1 MDERYSHKILDG
13 RLVAKSMEAEI
24 SARIAEETASGRN
37 APVLATVIVGENP
50 ASVTYVRMKGNACRR
65 VGIEPRK
72 VALKE
77 ETTTEELLAV
87 IDELN
92 ADPDVY
98 GILLQHPV
106 PRQIDERKCFD
117 RIAPEKDVDGVGV
130 NSLGKTALGLN
141 GYRAATAQAIMNI
154 LSYYKIPLAGKEAVV
169 IGRSPILGK
178 PAAMLLLNANCTV
191 TVCHTRTRD
200 LADECRR
207 ADVVIACAGHP
218 GVVGAGAVREGQVV
232 VDVGINWDAASGRLV
247 GDVDLDA
254 VAPIVDA
261 VTPVPGGVGSVTT
274 AVLAKHVVEAAERS
288 CR

>member
-24 SARIAEETASGRN
+24 SARIAEETASGKN

-191 TVCHTRTRD
+191 TVCHTKTVD
-200 LADECRR
+200 IGEVVKR
-207 ADVVIACAGHP
+207 ADIVVAACGVPEFVRPEWVKKGAVVIDAGYN
-218 GVVGAGAVREGQVV
+218 AG
-232 VDVGINWDAASGRLV
+232 NV
-247 GDVDLDA
+247 GDVAEGAFENASLM
-254 VAPIVDA
+254 
-261 VTPVPGGVGSVTT
+261 TPVPGGVGPVTIAT
-274 AVLAKHVVEAAERS
+274 LMHQTMQAYLAHKAV
-288 CR
+288 

>member
-191 TVCHTRTRD
+191 TVCHTKTVNIG
-200 LADECRR
+200 EVVKR
-207 ADVVIACAGHP
+207 ADIVVAACGVPEFVRPEWVKKGAVVIDAGYN
-218 GVVGAGAVREGQVV
+218 AG
-232 VDVGINWDAASGRLV
+232 NV
-247 GDVDLDA
+247 GDVAEGAFENASLM
-254 VAPIVDA
+254 
-261 VTPVPGGVGSVTT
+261 TPVPGGVGPVTIAT
-274 AVLAKHVVEAAERS
+274 LMHQTMQAYLEHKAV
-288 CR
+288 

>member
-191 TVCHTRTRD
+191 TVCHTKTVD
-200 LADECRR
+200 IGEVVKR
-207 ADVVIACAGHP
+207 ADIVVAACGVPEFVRPEWVKNGAVVIDAGYN
-218 GVVGAGAVREGQVV
+218 AG
-232 VDVGINWDAASGRLV
+232 NV
-247 GDVDLDA
+247 GDVAEGAFENASLM
-254 VAPIVDA
+254 
-261 VTPVPGGVGSVTT
+261 TPVPGGVGPVTIAT
-274 AVLAKHVVEAAERS
+274 LMHQTMQAYLAHKAV
-288 CR
+288 

>member
-37 APVLATVIVGENP
+37 APVLATVIVWENP

-117 RIAPEKDVDGVGV
+117 SIAPEKDVDGVGV

-191 TVCHTRTRD
+191 TVCHTKTVD
-200 LADECRR
+200 IGEVVKR
-207 ADVVIACAGHP
+207 ADIVVAACGVPEFVRPEWVKKGAVVIDAGYN
-218 GVVGAGAVREGQVV
+218 AG
-232 VDVGINWDAASGRLV
+232 NV
-247 GDVDLDA
+247 GDVAEGAFENASLM
-254 VAPIVDA
+254 
-261 VTPVPGGVGSVTT
+261 TPVPGGVGPVTIAT
-274 AVLAKHVVEAAERS
+274 LMHQTMQAYLAYKA
-288 CR
+288 

>member
-191 TVCHTRTRD
+191 TVCHTKTVD
-200 LADECRR
+200 IGEVVKR
-207 ADVVIACAGHP
+207 ADIVVAACGVPEFVRPEWVKKGAVVIDAGYY
-218 GVVGAGAVREGQVV
+218 AG
-232 VDVGINWDAASGRLV
+232 NV
-247 GDVDLDA
+247 GDVAEGAFENASLM
-254 VAPIVDA
+254 
-261 VTPVPGGVGSVTT
+261 TPVPGGVGPVTIAT
-274 AVLAKHVVEAAERS
+274 LMHQTMQAYLAYKA
-288 CR
+288 

>member
-24 SARIAEETASGRN
+24 SARIAEETASGRS

-191 TVCHTRTRD
+191 TVCHTKTVD
-200 LADECRR
+200 IGEVVKR
-207 ADVVIACAGHP
+207 ADIVVAACGVPEFVRPEWVKKGAVVIDAGYN
-218 GVVGAGAVREGQVV
+218 AG
-232 VDVGINWDAASGRLV
+232 NV
-247 GDVDLDA
+247 GDVAEGAFENASLM
-254 VAPIVDA
+254 
-261 VTPVPGGVGSVTT
+261 TPVPGGVGPVTIAT
-274 AVLAKHVVEAAERS
+274 LMHQTMQAYLAYKAV
-288 CR
+288 

>member
-191 TVCHTRTRD
+191 TVCHTKTVD
-200 LADECRR
+200 IGEVVKR
-207 ADVVIACAGHP
+207 ADIVVAACGVPEFVRPEWVKKGAVVIDAGYN
-218 GVVGAGAVREGQVV
+218 AG
-232 VDVGINWDAASGRLV
+232 NV
-247 GDVDLDA
+247 GDVVEGAFENASLM
-254 VAPIVDA
+254 
-261 VTPVPGGVGSVTT
+261 TPVPGGVGPVTIAT
-274 AVLAKHVVEAAERS
+274 LMHQTMQAYLAHKAV
-288 CR
+288 

>member
-24 SARIAEETASGRN
+24 SARISEETASGRN

-191 TVCHTRTRD
+191 TVCHTKTVD
-200 LADECRR
+200 IGEVVKR
-207 ADVVIACAGHP
+207 ADIVVAACGVPEFVRPEWVKKGAVVIDAGYN
-218 GVVGAGAVREGQVV
+218 AG
-232 VDVGINWDAASGRLV
+232 NV
-247 GDVDLDA
+247 GDVAEGAFENASLM
-254 VAPIVDA
+254 
-261 VTPVPGGVGSVTT
+261 TPVPGGVGPVTIAT
-274 AVLAKHVVEAAERS
+274 LMHQTMQAYLAYKA
-288 CR
+288 

>member
-24 SARIAEETASGRN
+24 SARIADEIASGRN

-191 TVCHTRTRD
+191 TVCHTKTVD
-200 LADECRR
+200 IGEVVKR
-207 ADVVIACAGHP
+207 ADIVVAACGVPEFVRPEWVKKGAVVIDAGYN
-218 GVVGAGAVREGQVV
+218 AG
-232 VDVGINWDAASGRLV
+232 NV
-247 GDVDLDA
+247 GDVAEGAFENASLM
-254 VAPIVDA
+254 
-261 VTPVPGGVGSVTT
+261 TPVPGGVGPVTIAT
-274 AVLAKHVVEAAERS
+274 LMHQTMQAYLAHKAV
-288 CR
+288 

>member
-37 APVLATVIVGENP
+37 APVLATVIVGGNP

-191 TVCHTRTRD
+191 TVCHTKTVD
-200 LADECRR
+200 IGEVVKR
-207 ADVVIACAGHP
+207 ADIVVAACGVPEFVRPEWVKKGAVVIDAGYN
-218 GVVGAGAVREGQVV
+218 AG
-232 VDVGINWDAASGRLV
+232 NV
-247 GDVDLDA
+247 GDVAEGAFENASLM
-254 VAPIVDA
+254 
-261 VTPVPGGVGSVTT
+261 TPVPGGVGPVTIAT
-274 AVLAKHVVEAAERS
+274 LMHQTMQAYLAHKAV
-288 CR
+288 

>member
-191 TVCHTRTRD
+191 TVCHTKTVD
-200 LADECRR
+200 IGEVVKR
-207 ADVVIACAGHP
+207 ADIVVAACGVPEFVRPEWVKKGAVVIDAGYN
-218 GVVGAGAVREGQVV
+218 AG
-232 VDVGINWDAASGRLV
+232 NV
-247 GDVDLDA
+247 GDVAEGAFENASLM
-254 VAPIVDA
+254 
-261 VTPVPGGVGSVTT
+261 TPVPGGVGPVTIAT
-274 AVLAKHVVEAAERS
+274 LMHQTMQAYLAYKA
-288 CR
+288 

>member
-1 MDERYSHKILDG
+1 MDERCSHKILDG

-191 TVCHTRTRD
+191 TVCHTKTVD
-200 LADECRR
+200 IGEVVKR
-207 ADVVIACAGHP
+207 ADIVVAACGVPEFVRPEWVKKGAVVIDAGYN
-218 GVVGAGAVREGQVV
+218 AG
-232 VDVGINWDAASGRLV
+232 NV
-247 GDVDLDA
+247 GDVAEGAFENASLM
-254 VAPIVDA
+254 
-261 VTPVPGGVGSVTT
+261 TPVPGGVGPVTIAT
-274 AVLAKHVVEAAERS
+274 LMHQTMQAYLAHKAV
-288 CR
+288 

>member
-1 MDERYSHKILDG
+1 MDKKYSHKILDG

-24 SARIAEETASGRN
+24 SARIAEETASGKN

-191 TVCHTRTRD
+191 TVCHTKTVD
-200 LADECRR
+200 IGEVVKR
-207 ADVVIACAGHP
+207 ADIVVAACGVPEFVRPEWVKKGAVVIDAGYN
-218 GVVGAGAVREGQVV
+218 AG
-232 VDVGINWDAASGRLV
+232 NV
-247 GDVDLDA
+247 GDVAEGAFENASLM
-254 VAPIVDA
+254 
-261 VTPVPGGVGSVTT
+261 TPVPGGVGPVTIAT
-274 AVLAKHVVEAAERS
+274 LMHQTMQAYLAHKAV
-288 CR
+288 

>member
-130 NSLGKTALGLN
+130 NSLGKTALGLA

-178 PAAMLLLNANCTV
+178 PVAMLLLNANCTV
-191 TVCHTRTRD
+191 TVCHTKTVD
-200 LADECRR
+200 IGSVIKR
-207 ADVVIACAGHP
+207 ADIVVAACGVPEFVRPEWIKQGAVVIDAGYN
-218 GVVGAGAVREGQVV
+218 AG
-232 VDVGINWDAASGRLV
+232 NV
-247 GDVDLDA
+247 GDVAEGAFENASLM
-254 VAPIVDA
+254 
-261 VTPVPGGVGSVTT
+261 TPVPGGVGPVTIAT
-274 AVLAKHVVEAAERS
+274 LMHQTMQAYLAHKN
-288 CR
+288 

>member
-154 LSYYKIPLAGKEAVV
+154 LFYYKIPLAGKEAVV

-191 TVCHTRTRD
+191 TVCHTKTVD
-200 LADECRR
+200 IGEVVKR
-207 ADVVIACAGHP
+207 ADIVVAACGVPEFVRPEWVKKGAVVIDAGYN
-218 GVVGAGAVREGQVV
+218 AG
-232 VDVGINWDAASGRLV
+232 NV
-247 GDVDLDA
+247 GDVAEGAFENASLM
-254 VAPIVDA
+254 
-261 VTPVPGGVGSVTT
+261 TPVPGGVGPVTIAT
-274 AVLAKHVVEAAERS
+274 LMHQTMQAYLAHKAV
-288 CR
+288 

>member
-191 TVCHTRTRD
+191 TVCHTKTVD
-200 LADECRR
+200 IGEVVKR
-207 ADVVIACAGHP
+207 ADIVVAACGVPEFVRPEWVKKGAVVIDAGYN
-218 GVVGAGAVREGQVV
+218 AG
-232 VDVGINWDAASGRLV
+232 NV
-247 GDVDLDA
+247 GDVAEGAFENASLM
-254 VAPIVDA
+254 
-261 VTPVPGGVGSVTT
+261 TPVPGGVGPVTIAT
-274 AVLAKHVVEAAERS
+274 LMHQTMQAYLEHKAV
-288 CR
+288 

>member
-77 ETTTEELLAV
+77 ETTTKELLAV

-191 TVCHTRTRD
+191 TVCHTKTVD
-200 LADECRR
+200 IGEVVKR
-207 ADVVIACAGHP
+207 ADIVVAACGVPEFVRPEWVKKGAVVIDAGYN
-218 GVVGAGAVREGQVV
+218 AG
-232 VDVGINWDAASGRLV
+232 NV
-247 GDVDLDA
+247 GDVAEGAFENASLM
-254 VAPIVDA
+254 
-261 VTPVPGGVGSVTT
+261 TPVPGGVGPVTIAT
-274 AVLAKHVVEAAERS
+274 LMHQTMQAYLAHKAV
-288 CR
+288 

>member
-1 MDERYSHKILDG
+1 MDEKYSHKILDG

-191 TVCHTRTRD
+191 TVCHTKTVD
-200 LADECRR
+200 IGEVVKR
-207 ADVVIACAGHP
+207 ADIVVAACGVPEFVRPEWVKKGAVVIDAGYN
-218 GVVGAGAVREGQVV
+218 AG
-232 VDVGINWDAASGRLV
+232 NV
-247 GDVDLDA
+247 GDVAEGAFENASLM
-254 VAPIVDA
+254 
-261 VTPVPGGVGSVTT
+261 TPVPGGVGPVTIAT
-274 AVLAKHVVEAAERS
+274 LMHQTMQAYLAHKAV
-288 CR
+288 

>member
-191 TVCHTRTRD
+191 TVCHTKTVD
-200 LADECRR
+200 IGEVVKR
-207 ADVVIACAGHP
+207 ADIVVAACGVPEFVRPEWVKKGAVVIDAGYN
-218 GVVGAGAVREGQVV
+218 AG
-232 VDVGINWDAASGRLV
+232 NV
-247 GDVDLDA
+247 GDVAEGAFENASLM
-254 VAPIVDA
+254 
-261 VTPVPGGVGSVTT
+261 TPVPGGVGPVTIAT
-274 AVLAKHVVEAAERS
+274 LMHQAMQAYLAYKP
-288 CR
+288 

>member
-191 TVCHTRTRD
+191 TVCHTKTVD
-200 LADECRR
+200 IGEVVKR
-207 ADVVIACAGHP
+207 ADIVVAACGVPEFVRPEWVKKGAVVIDAGYN
-218 GVVGAGAVREGQVV
+218 AG
-232 VDVGINWDAASGRLV
+232 NV
-247 GDVDLDA
+247 GDVAEGAFENASLM
-254 VAPIVDA
+254 
-261 VTPVPGGVGSVTT
+261 TPVPGGVGPVTIAT
-274 AVLAKHVVEAAERS
+274 LMHQTMQAYLAHKAV
-288 CR
+288 

>member
-1 MDERYSHKILDG
+1 MDEKYSHKILDG

-77 ETTTEELLAV
+77 ETTTEELLAI

-191 TVCHTRTRD
+191 TVCHTKTVD
-200 LADECRR
+200 IGEVVKR
-207 ADVVIACAGHP
+207 ADIVVAACGVPEFVRPEWVKKGAVVIDAGYN
-218 GVVGAGAVREGQVV
+218 AG
-232 VDVGINWDAASGRLV
+232 NV
-247 GDVDLDA
+247 GDVAEGAFENASLM
-254 VAPIVDA
+254 
-261 VTPVPGGVGSVTT
+261 TPVPGGVGPVTIAT
-274 AVLAKHVVEAAERS
+274 LMHQTMQAYLAHKAV
-288 CR
+288 

>member
-37 APVLATVIVGENP
+37 EPVLATVIVGENP

-191 TVCHTRTRD
+191 TVCHTKTVD
-200 LADECRR
+200 IGEVVKR
-207 ADVVIACAGHP
+207 ADIVVAACGVPEFVRPEWVKKGAVVIDAGYN
-218 GVVGAGAVREGQVV
+218 AG
-232 VDVGINWDAASGRLV
+232 NV
-247 GDVDLDA
+247 GDVAEGAFENASLM
-254 VAPIVDA
+254 
-261 VTPVPGGVGSVTT
+261 TPVPGGVGPVTIAT
-274 AVLAKHVVEAAERS
+274 LMHQTMQAYLAYKA
-288 CR
+288 

>member
-24 SARIAEETASGRN
+24 SARIAEKTAAGKK

-130 NSLGKTALGLN
+130 NSLGKTALGLA

-154 LSYYKIPLAGKEAVV
+154 LSYYDIPLAGKEAVV

-178 PAAMLLLNANCTV
+178 PVAMLLLNANCTV
-191 TVCHTRTRD
+191 TVCHTKTVD
-200 LADECRR
+200 IGSVIKR
-207 ADVVIACAGHP
+207 ADIVVAACGVPEFVRPEWIKQGAVVIDAGYN
-218 GVVGAGAVREGQVV
+218 AG
-232 VDVGINWDAASGRLV
+232 NV
-247 GDVDLDA
+247 GDVAEGAFENASLM
-254 VAPIVDA
+254 
-261 VTPVPGGVGSVTT
+261 TPVPGGVGPVTIAT
-274 AVLAKHVVEAAERS
+274 LMHQTMQAYLAHKN
-288 CR
+288 

>member
-191 TVCHTRTRD
+191 TVCHTKTVD
-200 LADECRR
+200 IGEVVKR
-207 ADVVIACAGHP
+207 ADIVVAACGVPEFVRPEWVKKGAVVIDAGYN
-218 GVVGAGAVREGQVV
+218 AG
-232 VDVGINWDAASGRLV
+232 NV
-247 GDVDLDA
+247 GDVA
-254 VAPIVDA
+254 EGAFENA
-261 VTPVPGGVGSVTT
+261 SMMTPVPGGVGPVTIAT
-274 AVLAKHVVEAAERS
+274 LMHQTMQAYLAYKA
-288 CR
+288 

>member
-24 SARIAEETASGRN
+24 SARIADEIASGRN

-191 TVCHTRTRD
+191 TVCHTKTMD
-200 LADECRR
+200 IGEVVKR
-207 ADVVIACAGHP
+207 ADIVVAACGVPEFVRPEWVKKGAVVIDAGYN
-218 GVVGAGAVREGQVV
+218 AG
-232 VDVGINWDAASGRLV
+232 NV
-247 GDVDLDA
+247 GDVAEGAFENASLM
-254 VAPIVDA
+254 
-261 VTPVPGGVGSVTT
+261 TPVPGGVGPVTIAT
-274 AVLAKHVVEAAERS
+274 LMHQTMQAYLAHKAV
-288 CR
+288 

>member
-191 TVCHTRTRD
+191 TVCHTKTVD
-200 LADECRR
+200 IGEVVKR
-207 ADVVIACAGHP
+207 ADIVVAACGVPEFVRPEWVKKGAVVIDAGYN
-218 GVVGAGAVREGQVV
+218 EG
-232 VDVGINWDAASGRLV
+232 NV
-247 GDVDLDA
+247 GDVAEGAFENASLM
-254 VAPIVDA
+254 
-261 VTPVPGGVGSVTT
+261 TPVPGGVGPVTIAT
-274 AVLAKHVVEAAERS
+274 LMHQTMQAYLAHKAV
-288 CR
+288 